1 MRARFLLPVVAALA
15 VFGAG
20 TGAEEAQARDVGV
33 HVDLGLSVPLRD
45 GMVVYGDPGW
55 LPWPWYAFP
64 LSIYDDVYVI
74 RRWPRRYRTNVRGGA
89 VHGWKARRKA
99 RAARMSCTAA
109 RQMLRRMGYRGVRAW
124 DCRGRFYGFTAR
136 RGGKAWR
143 ITLRARDGRITRLKR
158 LR

>member
-1 MRARFLLPVVAALA
+1 MRGRFLLPVVAALA

-20 TGAEEAQARDVGV
+20 GEAAKAGDVGV
-33 HVDLGLSVPLRD
+33 YVNLGVSTPLRD

-89 VHGWKARRKA
+89 VHGWKTKGKR
-99 RAARMSCTAA
+99 RAARLSCTRA
-109 RQMLRRMGYRGVRAW
+109 RQLLRHRGYRAVRAR
-124 DCRGRFYGFTAR
+124 DCRGRLYGFTAR
-136 RGGKAWR
+136 RGGHVWR
-143 ITLRARDGRITRLKR
+143 ITLRASDGRITRLRR